1 MAMAKFRIPGYCIHT
16 AKQQAYVR
24 LNGEMLYLGTPGS
37 PDSHA
42 KYDRL
47 IAEWMS
53 SGRTF
58 VKPAERE
65 GISVNEVLLAYRRFA
80 EGYYVNPDGTN
91 TPELEKVNLS
101 IRPVMDLYGETPA
114 QRFGPK
120 ALKALRDKLVGEKL
134 CRITINQR
142 IGCIKRAFGW
152 AVEEELIPP
161 SILHGLKAVKGL
173 RRGKSGAKEGE
184 PVKPVPQHIIDVV
197 MKHLP
202 PTLQAMVK
210 LHDLTGMRSGEMV
223 IMRAC
228 DIEMPGDG
236 KPWLYRPLKHKTM
249 NHGHQRVVSI
259 GPKAQQILL
268 PFLQPD
274 VQAYIFTPTQAQAE
288 RNIEKR
294 KHRRSD
300 VQPSQVCRKKARPQR
315 QPGERYTTAS
325 YRRALTYA
333 TTLAVNAGELP
344 EGTNWHPHQLRH
356 NCATRIR
363 KQHGLDAVRAALGHR
378 TVTQSAEYA
387 ELDTELAVTV
397 AAAVG

>member
-1 MAMAKFRIPGYCIHT
+1 MPAKFRVPGYCIHT

-24 LNGEMLYLGTPGS
+24 LNGEMIYLGTPGS
-37 PDSHA
+37 PESRA

-47 IAEWMS
+47 IAEWMAG
-53 SGRTF
+53 GRTY

-91 TPELEKVNLS
+91 TPELERINLA

-114 QRFGPK
+114 QNFGPK
-120 ALKALRDKLVGEKL
+120 ALKAVRDKMVAEEL

-152 AVEEELIPP
+152 AVEEELVPATIF
-161 SILHGLKAVKGL
+161 HGLKAVKGL
-173 RRGKSGAKEGE
+173 RRGKSGAKEGQ
-184 PVKPVPQHIIDVV
+184 PVKPVPQDVV
-197 MKHLP
+197 DVVLKYLP

-223 IMRAC
+223 LMRSC
-228 DIEMPGDG
+228 DIEMPGEG
-236 KPWLYRPLKHKTM
+236 KPWLFRPHKHKTM

-259 GPKAQQILL
+259 GPKAQAALT
-268 PFLQPD
+268 PFLRPN
-274 VQAYIFTPTQAQAE
+274 VQAYVFTPAQAQAE
-288 RNIEKR
+288 RNEEKR
-294 KHRRSD
+294 KNRKTK
-300 VQPSQVCRKKARPQR
+300 VQPSQVCRKKARPKR

-333 TTLAVNAGELP
+333 TKLAIGAGELP
-344 EGTNWHPHQLRH
+344 GGTKWHPHQLRH

-363 KQHGLDAVRAALGHR
+363 KQHGLDAVRATLGHR

-387 ELDTELAVTV
+387 ELDADLAVTV